1 MWGKNPE
8 KMLKMSKSFTLL
20 KADLLQDITGSLE
33 ISKLPYYGLPI
44 SMKEVLR

>member
-1 MWGKNPE
+1 MWGKNAE

-33 ISKLPYYGLPI
+33 ISKLQFFLTVQTPI
-44 SMKEVLR
+44 